1 MYDTAMRVKL
11 VKIRIRKKQRQHEKF
26 NFYKLAVLCVILS
39 SSLVYMVYDAIG
51 INKAVT
57 YGMYGSILLHEDAG
71 GYIMVA
77 IISFIAAVIITF
89 ICIKYK
95 EKEDRIG
102 QLKLLYSYRK
112 KLLDIVHSDR
122 DKLNC
127 LDYLIYLLQ
136 KYMLHF

>member
-1 MYDTAMRVKL
+1 
-11 VKIRIRKKQRQHEKF
+11 
-26 NFYKLAVLCVILS
+26 
-39 SSLVYMVYDAIG
+39 MVYDAIG

-95 EKEDRIG
+95 EKEDRRHI
-102 QLKLLYSYRK
+102 
-112 KLLDIVHSDR
+112 D
-122 DKLNC
+122 DKN
-127 LDYLIYLLQ
+127 DDEN
-136 KYMLHF
+136 